1 MIAGASRSC
10 PMCSKSKTNS
20 NHHSMDGYV
29 FRVGMGLVTECT
41 LVEATP
47 HWSQRTVR
55 GMRRL
60 QPIAPDLLDAGL
72 NMRQLPK

>member
-1 MIAGASRSC
+1 
-10 PMCSKSKTNS
+10 
-20 NHHSMDGYV
+20 MDGYV
-29 FRVGMGLVTECT
+29 IRVGMGLVTECT